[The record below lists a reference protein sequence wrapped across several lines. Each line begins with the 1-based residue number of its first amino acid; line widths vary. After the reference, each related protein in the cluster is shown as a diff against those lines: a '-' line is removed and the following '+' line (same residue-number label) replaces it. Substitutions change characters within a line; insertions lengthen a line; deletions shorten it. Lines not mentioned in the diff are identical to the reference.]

1 MRLRQA
7 FLFILLVPVIFA
19 FNSCKSGMAIRKGD
33 KLYGY
38 GEYYAAA
45 VQYGK
50 AYRRLNSD
58 EKPERAHTSFFRGE
72 CFRHLNQPVKAET
85 EYKKSIRYQY
95 SNDTIYLRMAQT
107 QQKNAKYNEAEKT
120 FLRFLENH
128 PEDTLSLNGIYAC
141 HRITEWLKIPAR
153 FEVKKA
159 TKLNSRKGD
168 FSPVMVPVE
177 YNSVIFTS
185 SAKVKKDQK
194 PSRITGLPDN
204 DFWISR
210 LDKDGKW
217 EKPEYIE
224 GEINSEFD
232 EGAATFSPDGKTMYF
247 TRCVTKSD
255 SILSSSKAEL
265 FRSVRSGK
273 DWGTPEKI
281 VVHRDSTLLYA
292 HPAVSPDGL
301 YLYYVSDMPG
311 GMGGKDI
318 WRCEMSDNTF
328 GPPQNLGPE
337 INTPG
342 DELFPSFRENGE
354 FFFASDGHPGFGG
367 LDIFKAS
374 IGPDSISYVVEN
386 MMYPIN
392 SSSDDFG
399 ISFSGTEEKGFFSSN
414 RKEPKGWD
422 KLWSF
427 KVPTPEIVV
436 RGIVTDRYGEQMP
449 DATIRIVNDKGMN
462 TKTRTNK
469 DGTYSFKIEKGADY
483 IMLGA
488 ARSYLNYSNRF
499 YSVNQDKDTAYIAD
513 FILTPLHRPVRIEN
527 IFFEFDKATL
537 MPESFNS
544 LNELLKLLQDNPH
557 IVIEI
562 GAHTD
567 RIGTDEYNMY
577 LSEMRAT
584 AVIEYLQQHG
594 IEKERLVAK
603 GYGKSQPSKIDSYM
617 QDKNR
622 FLVEGTYLE
631 EGYIL
636 TLAPEQQAIAD
647 QINRRCE
654 FKVLKTTYKLF

>member
-1 MRLRQA
+1 
-7 FLFILLVPVIFA
+7 
-19 FNSCKSGMAIRKGD
+19 MAVLKGD

-50 AYRRLNSD
+50 AYRRLTSD
-58 EKPERAHTSFFRGE
+58 EKPERAHTAFFRGE
-72 CFRHLNQPVKAET
+72 CYRHINQPVKAEI
-85 EYKKSIRYQY
+85 EYRKSIRYQY
-95 SNDTIYLRMAQT
+95 PNDTIYLRMAQT
-107 QQKNAKYNEAEKT
+107 LQKNAKYMEAEKT
-120 FLRFLENH
+120 YLQFLEDH
-128 PEDTLSLNGIYAC
+128 PDDILSLNGIFAC
-141 HRITEWLKIPAR
+141 HRIDEWSKIPAR

-159 TKLNSRKGD
+159 TILNSRKGD
-168 FSPVMVPVE
+168 YSPVLVPIE

-210 LDKDGKW
+210 LDKNGKW

-224 GEINSEFD
+224 GDINSEFD
-232 EGAATFSPDGKTMYF
+232 EGAATFTPDGKTMYF

-255 SILSSSKAEL
+255 SIQSSSRAEL

-273 DWGTPEKI
+273 DWGIPEKMA
-281 VVHRDSTLLYA
+281 VHRDSTLLFA
-292 HPAVSPDGL
+292 HPAVSPDEL
-301 YLYYVSDMPG
+301 YLYYVSDMAG

-318 WRCEMSDNTF
+318 WRCEMSGTTF
-328 GPPQNLGPE
+328 GPPENLGPE

-354 FFFASDGHPGFGG
+354 FYFASDGHPGFGG
-367 LDIFKAS
+367 LDIFKAVLGS
-374 IGPDSISYVVEN
+374 DSMSYVVEN
-386 MMYPIN
+386 MMQPIN

-399 ISFSGTEEKGFFSSN
+399 ITFFSNEDKGFFSSN
-414 RKEPKGWD
+414 RKEPRGWD
-422 KLWSF
+422 KIWSF
-427 KVPTPEIVV
+427 QIPKPEIIV
-436 RGIVTDRYGEQMP
+436 RGTATDRYGELLP

-462 TKTRTNK
+462 TKTRTDKN
-469 DGTYSFKIEKGADY
+469 GTYFFKIEKGADY
-483 IMLGA
+483 VMLGT

-499 YSVNQDKDTAYIAD
+499 YAISQDKDTTYTAD
-513 FILTPLHRPVRIEN
+513 FVLTPLHRPVRIEN
-527 IFFEFDKATL
+527 IFFEFDRATL

-567 RIGTDEYNMY
+567 RIGSDEYNIK
-577 LSEMRAT
+577 LSEMRAL
-584 AVIEYLQQHG
+584 AVIEYLQQKG

-622 FLVEGTYLE
+622 FLIEGTYLE

-636 TLAPEQQAIAD
+636 TLTPEQQAIAD